1 MNKTKENAEQ
11 KMKKIKKKI
20 KRSFDFKTKV
30 EKGYKIYL
38 KNNFMQYKTEVT
50 NKNTLLGLT
59 IYLIFL
65 NKTNY
70 LYI

>member
-20 KRSFDFKTKV
+20 KRSFDFKNKV

-50 NKNTLLGLT
+50 NKNTLLGFT

-65 NKTNY
+65 NKTIY